1 MNTNIRNSLGTSA
14 LAVALVLASGVA
26 GLAKNS
32 ESVTFSHNVVVNGA
46 TLPAGHYT
54 VQWETHSPE
63 ATVQFVQR
71 HKVVLSTE
79 GKILIRKG
87 NYRSMTLSSEDQAAK
102 GANAYNPGAVVYDTA
117 ADGTM
122 SLVEIHF
129 ALSNKVL
136 VFNQ

>member
-1 MNTNIRNSLGTSA
+1 MNIKKYLGTSA
-14 LAVALVLASGVA
+14 LSVALLLASGIS

-32 ESVTFSHNVVVNGA
+32 EGVTLSHDVVVNGA

-63 ATVQFVQR
+63 ATVTFVQR

-79 GKILIRKG
+79 GKILSRKG
-87 NYRSMTLSSEDQAAK
+87 NYRSMTLTSEDASSQ
-102 GANAYNPGAVVYDTA
+102 GANSYNPGAVVYGTSP
-117 ADGTM
+117 DGTM

-129 ALSNKVL
+129 ASSNKIL

>member
-1 MNTNIRNSLGTSA
+1 MNISVRRFLGTSA
-14 LAVALVLASGVA
+14 LSVTLVLASGVA

-32 ESVTFSHNVVVNGA
+32 ESVILSHDVVVNGA

-63 ATVQFVQR
+63 ATVQFVQH
-71 HKVVLSTE
+71 HKVVLTTE
-79 GKILIRKG
+79 GKILNRRG
-87 NYRSMTLSSEDQAAK
+87 NFRSITLAREDQAAE
-102 GANAYNPGAVVYDTA
+102 GVNASNPGAVVYSTG